1 MHSTRPSVHHPLFS
15 RFPSHIACAHTHAH
29 AGLPPPRNTIDHHP
43 TPRSHILSATE
54 GADGPRGNSPPTNGA
69 QGVAGSWGGAHR
81 NQVSRCMLMNSVINF
96 TVHNIPPEW
105 RLLRGALRCPAS
117 RAARDRVLP
126 VVSAWVWGPGSLASP
141 SPVPLGPSPAAH
153 HVLSVVAALA
163 IPGSGP
169 PPVASL
175 CSSRRELPGARLG
188 RDCGPR
194 AGHRS
199 GWRAGRREGSP
210 PGDDRAGQRSALH
223 REERESTG
231 RKINVS
237 QNICEI

>member
-1 MHSTRPSVHHPLFS
+1 M
-15 RFPSHIACAHTHAH
+15 
-29 AGLPPPRNTIDHHP
+29 
-43 TPRSHILSATE
+43 
-54 GADGPRGNSPPTNGA
+54 
-69 QGVAGSWGGAHR
+69 AGSWGGAHR
-81 NQVSRCMLMNSVINF
+81 GRVPRCMLMNSLVNF
-96 TVHNIPPEW
+96 TAHNTPPPAVALE
-105 RLLRGALRCPAS
+105 RSLALPGFAGRPGRGPAS
-117 RAARDRVLP
+117 A
-126 VVSAWVWGPGSLASP
+126 VSAWIRGPGPLASP

-175 CSSRRELPGARLG
+175 CSSRRELPGVRLG
-188 RDCGPR
+188 RDCGPQ

-210 PGDDRAGQRSALH
+210 PGGDRAGRRSAL
-223 REERESTG
+223 RKEEQGSTG

-237 QNICEI
+237 QNICKNQFAN